1 MRIPSLILTPISY
14 VTNNFL
20 KGKENR
26 DIYLF
31 CLIFERFIF
40 VYLAYAAFGPNSLLQ
55 NAKKWLR
62 AGPRYHNYFSPE
74 KTKALII
81 T

>member
-1 MRIPSLILTPISY
+1 MNQMNSFFIESNWSFFSL
-14 VTNNFL
+14 
-20 KGKENR
+20 K
-26 DIYLF
+26 
-31 CLIFERFIF
+31 
-40 VYLAYAAFGPNSLLQ
+40 AYAAFGPSSLMQ

-74 KTKALII
+74 ESKALVI